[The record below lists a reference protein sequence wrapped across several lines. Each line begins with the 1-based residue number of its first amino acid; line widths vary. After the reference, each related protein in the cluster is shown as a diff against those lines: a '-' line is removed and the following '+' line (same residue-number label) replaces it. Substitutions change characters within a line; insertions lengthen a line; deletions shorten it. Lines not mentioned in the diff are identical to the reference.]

1 MKKILYILLILLVF
15 LVLPVRAEE
24 PGSPQTAVSQ
34 RDEVVTRT
42 YTLKHID
49 PLRVK
54 ETLNVYFYNISF
66 SRESNLISVR
76 LTKANLAAFEEE
88 LRKLDVPRRNIL
100 LRVFTVIAAKE
111 GKGAAIENRDLKKV
125 LAEVS
130 NLLNFKAYTLD
141 GASVITLKD
150 GTGYGELLLASDSLD
165 PLKDGLLRLEFSRV
179 ALATNADGK
188 RSVRLGLQL
197 DQKGGL
203 GRLLN
208 TETEVAENGY
218 LVAGVSRIGNGGRS
232 LVLVINA
239 EIK

>member
-1 MKKILYILLILLVF
+1 MKKMLFVLMILLVF
-15 LVLPVRAEE
+15 LALPVGAAEG
-24 PGSPQTAVSQ
+24 GSPAEDGSQ
-34 RDEVVTRT
+34 EVVTKT
-42 YTLKHID
+42 YTLRHID
-49 PLRVK
+49 PLLVK
-54 ETLNVYFYNISF
+54 ESLSVYFYNISF
-66 SRESNLISVR
+66 GRESSLISVN
-76 LTKANLAAFEEE
+76 LSKGKLAAFEEE

-100 LRVFTVIAAKE
+100 LRVFTVIASRE
-111 GKGAAIENRDLKKV
+111 GKGEAIENRDLKRV

-130 NLLNFKAYTLD
+130 KLLNFNSYVLD

-150 GTGYGELLLASDSLD
+150 GTRHGELLLASDSLD
-165 PLKDGLLRLEFSRV
+165 PLKDGLLRLEFGRV

-188 RSVRLGLQL
+188 RAVRLGLQL

-218 LVAGVSRIGNGGRS
+218 LVAGVSRIGNGGKS